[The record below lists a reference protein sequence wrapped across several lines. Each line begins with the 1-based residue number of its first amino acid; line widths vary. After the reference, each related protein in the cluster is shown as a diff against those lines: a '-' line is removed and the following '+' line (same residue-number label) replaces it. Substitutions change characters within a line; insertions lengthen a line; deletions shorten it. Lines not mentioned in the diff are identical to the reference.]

1 MLLYSIGHGNV
12 VPKSTR
18 EKQQQENV
26 LWKLSKQGLYIL
38 TASNLLKILEMLRA
52 PGYVCSPDRN
62 RGTWSGLLDADLRN
76 APSHVNKLCDL
87 WTMRDVNQCCVLLQ
101 KGKRFGDKRGI
112 SNPKT
117 FNYCSG

>member
-1 MLLYSIGHGNV
+1 MRKTAATECALEV
-12 VPKSTR
+12 VQAR
-18 EKQQQENV
+18 
-26 LWKLSKQGLYIL
+26 LYIL
-38 TASNLLKILEMLRA
+38 TASKLLKILEMLRA

-62 RGTWSGLLDADLRN
+62 RGTWSGLLDTDLRN

-101 KGKRFGDKRGI
+101 KGKRFGYKRGI